1 MRRRLIVAALLVGA
15 LLALLWAGLSARPD
29 AQEAPPLRSAS
40 DERRAV
46 PRPGASRERTGGVTD
61 PRPPLDAGAAEAE
74 GVLEVE
80 VLAAERPLPG
90 ASVRLYWRERR
101 DPNLGELIWRL
112 AGTGLT
118 DARGQARLAS
128 GPGSYLVAVH
138 ANGHAPQVLSV
149 VRPHGVART
158 SVRLVLEPGQS
169 LVGQTVVK
177 GTKEPLPLVQL
188 VLSAVPRDLAPGI
201 PPELPSEE
209 RVYATSDER
218 GRFRVDG
225 LATGDY
231 LLEAQAPGHAHLWL
245 VPVKLPAKEPLEVAL
260 SVAGVIEGFVVD
272 ARGAPAEGAEV
283 RVSGVSPQSVTTG
296 PGGGFSVEVEAGTYG
311 LSARHGEEA
320 GALEQPLTLSA
331 GKTIRGVRL
340 QLGPGSVLEGRVLE
354 RTSGAPV
361 VGARVDVSP
370 HGQNGDTGRES
381 TDGTGH
387 FQVGGL
393 APGSYDVVVTAPGF
407 TPALRRGLT
416 VTPRER
422 FSVDLV
428 LTRMGVV
435 EGQVRDVA
443 GQPVEGAR
451 VIAPNLGPEELES
464 TPLESRSDATGHYR
478 LEGLNVGRQPLIA
491 RREEATQGVNR
502 WVDITEEGTA
512 QVDFTLEGTGI
523 VEGVVRAARG
533 ALPSQPLEVLA
544 SLDEKSPFGAQDFQ
558 QAEVG
563 AKGNFRMVLP
573 AGGYELLLS
582 ARDHSPTFQRTHV
595 QVEEGQTVRVE
606 LLWEE
611 NAPASSVEGVV
622 LEPDGAPSPRATV
635 TLGLE
640 PQEGGM
646 IQAKYT
652 DEEGRFSFGLGPDM
666 EPGMGGL
673 KVSALNGGRSGQV
686 SGVKP
691 GERSLVVRLRA
702 AASLRG
708 RVTRA
713 GEPVRG
719 FTLGIEPEGE
729 EWLTQGKGPW
739 EFPGERFELHDV
751 MTEPLRLVVKTPDGS
766 RGQAVVTPRPGATAE
781 VELRL
786 RGTASVQGRVVDAAT
801 GGPLSDVVVFIDNDP
816 SSVHM
821 RESLDQGRFSISGL
835 DPGEYVLNIL
845 GRHTSGRL
853 RLPLRLAEGEVLD
866 LGDLSLGG
874 TPGGTGSE
882 TSPPAR

>member
-1 MRRRLIVAALLVGA
+1 M
-15 LLALLWAGLSARPD
+15 
-29 AQEAPPLRSAS
+29 
-40 DERRAV
+40 
-46 PRPGASRERTGGVTD
+46 
-61 PRPPLDAGAAEAE
+61 
-74 GVLEVE
+74 
-80 VLAAERPLPG
+80 
-90 ASVRLYWRERR
+90 
-101 DPNLGELIWRL
+101 
-112 AGTGLT
+112 
-118 DARGQARLAS
+118 
-128 GPGSYLVAVH
+128 
-138 ANGHAPQVLSV
+138 
-149 VRPHGVART
+149 
-158 SVRLVLEPGQS
+158 
-169 LVGQTVVK
+169 
-177 GTKEPLPLVQL
+177 
-188 VLSAVPRDLAPGI
+188 
-201 PPELPSEE
+201 
-209 RVYATSDER
+209 YATSDER

-245 VPVKLPAKEPLEVAL
+245 VPVKVPAKEPLEVAL

-283 RVSGVSPQSVTTG
+283 RVSGVSPQSVITG

-443 GQPVEGAR
+443 GQPVAGAR

-464 TPLESRSDATGHYR
+464 TPLESRTDATGHYR
-478 LEGLNVGRQPLIA
+478 LEGLNVGRQPLTA

-544 SLDEKSPFGAQDFQ
+544 SLDEKSPLAHRTSSRPRWARRGTSGWCCPRA
-558 QAEVG
+558 ATSCCSRRATTAPPSRG
-563 AKGNFRMVLP
+563 RTSRWRKARRSGSSCSGRRTPRHPPWRGSSSSRM
-573 AGGYELLLS
+573 
-582 ARDHSPTFQRTHV
+582 ARPHREPPSP
-595 QVEEGQTVRVE
+595 
-606 LLWEE
+606 W
-611 NAPASSVEGVV
+611 ASS
-622 LEPDGAPSPRATV
+622 PR
-635 TLGLE
+635 
-640 PQEGGM
+640 
-646 IQAKYT
+646 K
-652 DEEGRFSFGLGPDM
+652 
-666 EPGMGGL
+666 
-673 KVSALNGGRSGQV
+673 
-686 SGVKP
+686 
-691 GERSLVVRLRA
+691 
-702 AASLRG
+702 
-708 RVTRA
+708 A
-713 GEPVRG
+713 G
-719 FTLGIEPEGE
+719 
-729 EWLTQGKGPW
+729 
-739 EFPGERFELHDV
+739 
-751 MTEPLRLVVKTPDGS
+751 
-766 RGQAVVTPRPGATAE
+766 
-781 VELRL
+781 
-786 RGTASVQGRVVDAAT
+786 
-801 GGPLSDVVVFIDNDP
+801 
-816 SSVHM
+816 
-821 RESLDQGRFSISGL
+821 
-835 DPGEYVLNIL
+835 
-845 GRHTSGRL
+845 
-853 RLPLRLAEGEVLD
+853 
-866 LGDLSLGG
+866 
-874 TPGGTGSE
+874 
-882 TSPPAR
+882 